1 VERKIGH
8 LMRRHHGGRHAR
20 VRGTTKIGADFA
32 VLAAAVNLERL
43 AALALLST
51 PTGGWTTAS

>member
-1 VERKIGH
+1 
-8 LMRRHHGGRHAR
+8 MRRHHGGRHAR